1 MMLLM
6 HFFGIYNV
14 NGTVV
19 YSLIVLIS
27 HANQQC
33 AVKKLLTHKS
43 TKYVDI

>member
-6 HFFGIYNV
+6 HFLGIYNV

-27 HANQQC
+27 HQQC

-43 TKYVDI
+43 TKYVYI